1 MGQVAIQIAQHLGA
15 EVFATVGSSEK
26 RRLIQ
31 ETYGIT
37 DDHIFNSR
45 DLTFAKGVMRCTKGQ
60 GVDVVLNSLA
70 GEALRQTWECI
81 AMFGRFI
88 EIGKKDILANS
99 GLEMQPFLRNVT
111 FAGVNLE
118 VIAPISA

>member
-1 MGQVAIQIAQHLGA
+1 
-15 EVFATVGSSEK
+15 
-26 RRLIQ
+26 
-31 ETYGIT
+31 
-37 DDHIFNSR
+37 
-45 DLTFAKGVMRCTKGQ
+45 MRSTNGK

-99 GLEMQPFLRNVT
+99 GLEMMPFLRNVT

-118 VIAPISA
+118 VKKSSVLPNNLNLRLISFPAHVSEQTSNAFPRASQQF